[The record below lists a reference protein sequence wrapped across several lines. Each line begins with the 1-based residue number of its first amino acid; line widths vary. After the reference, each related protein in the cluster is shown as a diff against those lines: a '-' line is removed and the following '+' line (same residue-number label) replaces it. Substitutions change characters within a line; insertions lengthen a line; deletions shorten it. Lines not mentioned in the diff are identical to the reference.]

1 MLGKG
6 WGAQGPGGS
15 RFGRTPPP
23 TAGAPPVPS
32 PGGSLEW
39 SGDLLGAHQDSW
51 GPGRDGGFALGGR
64 ETPRKRASL
73 SQSVQGQRGPAS
85 RGAGGEGVECAQGR
99 GHRAQR
105 RPGWARRLLGSPGW
119 FPADFANC
127 ELRFLCRRHG
137 CKQQSKTRK
146 VCLFFI

>member
-1 MLGKG
+1 MLWKG

-15 RFGRTPPP
+15 GIRRTPPP
-23 TAGAPPVPS
+23 IAGAAPAPS
-32 PGGSLEW
+32 PGGRLER
-39 SGDLLGAHQDSW
+39 SGDLLGAHLDSW
-51 GPGRDGGFALGGR
+51 GPGRHGGFALGGR

-73 SQSVQGQRGPAS
+73 SQGVQERRGPAS
-85 RGAGGEGVECAQGR
+85 LGAGEEGVECAQGR

-105 RPGWARRLLGSPGW
+105 RPGWGRRLLGGPDR

-127 ELRFLCRRHG
+127 ELRFLCRRHD
-137 CKQQSKTRK
+137 CKQQSKTQK